1 MINDYKETESSEH
14 SGAVAHLNLEHLRQH
29 VWDLCHLKPEEKPN
43 MKTEGEQE
51 VPPLVEELLA
61 TDGDSEMGSPLI

>member
-1 MINDYKETESSEH
+1 
-14 SGAVAHLNLEHLRQH
+14 
-29 VWDLCHLKPEEKPN
+29 

-61 TDGDSEMGSPLI
+61 TDGDIEMGSPLI